1 MIALIDSNVI
11 LDVLE
16 DRRPFVEDSMKVQL
30 LCETDVISGH
40 VSALTIPNIAYI
52 VRKRL
57 GRQHVSGI
65 VRALMEIYTVDE
77 LSPADLKR
85 ASEADWSDFE
95 DAFQGFTALRIHADA
110 VITRNVKDFVR
121 SPVEAMTPTDFLH
134 RYGYVPDGDDQES
147 EARCHPQ
154 RIVPDR
160 VRSSTGAIPPAGSSR
175 STCSARSW

>member
-16 DRRPFVEDSMKVQL
+16 DRQPFVEDSLKVQL

-57 GRQHVSGI
+57 GRQRVPGI

-77 LSPADLKR
+77 LSPADLRR

-95 DAFQGFTALRIHADA
+95 DAIQGFTASRIHAD
-110 VITRNVKDFVR
+110 VIITRNVKDFVR
-121 SPVEAMTPTDFLH
+121 SPIEAMTPTDFLH
-134 RYGYVPDGDDQES
+134 RFGYASDEADQES
-147 EARCHPQ
+147 EA
-154 RIVPDR
+154 
-160 VRSSTGAIPPAGSSR
+160 
-175 STCSARSW
+175 